1 MIPEIFDKLKI
12 VDAALSNNEIE
23 NNSFNYFPN
32 PVVDKL
38 EIQSDNPLD
47 IKLYNL
53 SGMLIK
59 SYNGL
64 INQTLDLSYLSSG
77 TYILKINN
85 YQYRKL
91 IKK

>member
-1 MIPEIFDKLKI
+1 MILKI
-12 VDAALSNNEIE
+12 FL
-23 NNSFNYFPN
+23 
-32 PVVDKL
+32 L
-38 EIQSDNPLD
+38 EIQSDNSID

-59 SYNGL
+59 SYNS
-64 INQTLDLSYLSSG
+64 INNQTLDLSYLSSG

-85 YQYRKL
+85 YQYKKL